1 MDYYFIKYDKADN
14 ESLITSTVVDP
25 RFKNLSFLKKD
36 SKKVNEYYSIASD
49 IIKHKNIVLEEK
61 EVKENKGIQLFDP
74 VDDNKICK
82 TPLQEIKK
90 YLNYPQLSSISKF
103 YENYS

>member
-36 SKKVNEYYSIASD
+36 SKKVNEYYSIASY
-49 IIKHKNIVLEEK
+49 IMKHKILYLK
-61 EVKENKGIQLFDP
+61 RK
-74 VDDNKICK
+74 K
-82 TPLQEIKK
+82 TKK
-90 YLNYPQLSSISKF
+90 TKAFNYLTQWMII
-103 YENYS
+103 